1 MNKILI
7 LLLLVG
13 AAAPAF
19 GQKKTPL
26 TLTNVVVI
34 GQLDNAEDRYS
45 LEINLTDMF
54 SSNGIKTMPSLN
66 ALKIGSDAIAL
77 AEDSIQQKMAAKG
90 FDTYVLVSVRGYDR
104 SFKVSAKQDDFKTA
118 LEGSSLFDLYRQDIV
133 SISFEF
139 KFFRNGQF
147 VAGEM
152 VKCGNISDR
161 ETVLKRFRT
170 RVEKII
176 QKKWK

>member
-7 LLLLVG
+7 LFLLVG
-13 AAAPAF
+13 AAMPAM
-19 GQKKTPL
+19 GQKKTDL
-26 TLTNVVVI
+26 HLTNVIVI

-54 SSNGIKTMPSLN
+54 SASGVKTMPSLN
-66 ALKIGSDAIAL
+66 ALKIGSDAIVL
-77 AEDSIQQKMAAKG
+77 AEDSMQQKLAAKG
-90 FDTYVLVSVRGYDR
+90 FDTYALVSVRGYDR
-104 SFKVSAKQDDFKTA
+104 RFKVSAKQDDFRTA
-118 LEGSSLFDLYRQDIV
+118 LQGSSLFDLYRQDIV

-161 ETVLKRFRT
+161 ETVLKRFRSK
-170 RVEKII
+170 VEKLI